1 MIIGN
6 GLIAEGFRKFKHS
19 NFIILAAGV
28 SNSLETRLG
37 EFEREKDLVLE
48 TLKQYPNK
56 KVIYFSTVLI
66 DSIDNPYYTHKREI
80 EKLIASNS
88 REWVIF
94 RVPQLVSGR
103 GNSNNLIQ
111 YLKDKIVQGDEFVVY
126 EGVMRSLLDIED
138 LVKFVK
144 LSVNKISRGIVNIS
158 GVEILKVIN
167 ICELLALT
175 LNKPLRILIKEQYE
189 NSEWTELNDIG
200 IESSIK
206 VLDIKSKGYTKNLIN
221 KYINKWN

>member
-6 GLIAEGFRKFKHS
+6 GLIAEGFKNFSHSKFV
-19 NFIILAAGV
+19 ILAAGV

-66 DSIDNPYYTHKREI
+66 NSIDNPYYTHKREI

-111 YLKDKIVQGDEFVVY
+111 YLKDKIVQGDEFVIY

-138 LVKFVK
+138 LVKFVR
-144 LSVNKISRGIVNIS
+144 LSVKKVSRGIINIS
-158 GVEILKVIN
+158 GIEILKVIN
-167 ICELLALT
+167 ICELIALT
-175 LNKPLRILIKEQYE
+175 LNKPLRVIIKDKYE
-189 NSEWTELNDIG
+189 DSSWTELNDII
-200 IESSIK
+200 IESSI
-206 VLDIKSKGYTKNLIN
+206 VLLDIKSEGYAKKLIN